1 MACDSDAVRVLV
13 LRRHHPVRI
22 TVHVLCLA
30 CWLLNCAKSLLPRRM
45 NVLIAIMADSYEMV
59 KEHEKVEALH
69 ERAKMIADME
79 LLHPGWHRFSTYM
92 HVCEAADEDSGLEP
106 EWAGVAGRVKVL
118 LAESIQQLQL
128 RMDQQQRDTAL
139 HVLGLQAGMDEQQHG
154 VAAMASDVSALRA
167 GMDHQRQKVAE
178 LSSEVA
184 AVKGLLE
191 RLVEGN
197 PSPGS

>member
-1 MACDSDAVRVLV
+1 M
-13 LRRHHPVRI
+13 
-22 TVHVLCLA
+22 
-30 CWLLNCAKSLLPRRM
+30 
-45 NVLIAIMADSYEMV
+45 LIAIMADSYEMV

-118 LAESIQQLQL
+118 LAESTERLEL
-128 RMDQQQRDTAL
+128 RMASAADVAA
-139 HVLGLQAGMDEQQHG
+139 LQAGMDQQQQD
-154 VAAMASDVSALRA
+154 VAA
-167 GMDHQRQKVAE
+167 

-184 AVKGLLE
+184 AVKAVLE
-191 RLVEGN
+191 QLVARL
-197 PSPGS
+197 PSD

>member
-1 MACDSDAVRVLV
+1 
-13 LRRHHPVRI
+13 
-22 TVHVLCLA
+22 
-30 CWLLNCAKSLLPRRM
+30 M

-118 LAESIQQLQL
+118 LGEVKSELQHEMARAEDVAAAKDEMRQDLVLLASDVAML
-128 RMDQQQRDTAL
+128 QRDTAK
-139 HVLGLQAGMDEQQHG
+139 AED
-154 VAAMASDVSALRA
+154 VATLR
-167 GMDHQRQKVAE
+167 E
-178 LSSEVA
+178 EVA
-184 AVKGLLE
+184 SVKALL
-191 RLVEGN
+191 LQIVDSSKGN
-197 PSPGS
+197 EH

>member
-1 MACDSDAVRVLV
+1 
-13 LRRHHPVRI
+13 
-22 TVHVLCLA
+22 
-30 CWLLNCAKSLLPRRM
+30 M

-118 LAESIQQLQL
+118 LAESAERLE
-128 RMDQQQRDTAL
+128 L
-139 HVLGLQAGMDEQQHG
+139 HIDDHHQDIATLKSDVSHL
-154 VAAMASDVSALRA
+154 ASDVRNQQNDTASLRS
-167 GMDHQRQKVAE
+167 D
-178 LSSEVA
+178 VA
-184 AVKGLLE
+184 AIKALLQQ
-191 RLVEGN
+191 LVDR
-197 PSPGS
+197 SVAQ

>member
-1 MACDSDAVRVLV
+1 
-13 LRRHHPVRI
+13 
-22 TVHVLCLA
+22 
-30 CWLLNCAKSLLPRRM
+30 M

-118 LAESIQQLQL
+118 LAESTERLEL
-128 RMDQQQRDTAL
+128 RMASAVAGSLGRSGCAGFLTHL
-139 HVLGLQAGMDEQQHG
+139 HPELG
-154 VAAMASDVSALRA
+154 
-167 GMDHQRQKVAE
+167 
-178 LSSEVA
+178 
-184 AVKGLLE
+184 
-191 RLVEGN
+191 
-197 PSPGS
+197 

>member
-1 MACDSDAVRVLV
+1 MLSAC
-13 LRRHHPVRI
+13 
-22 TVHVLCLA
+22 
-30 CWLLNCAKSLLPRRM
+30 LLPRRM

-118 LAESIQQLQL
+118 LADATQDLKSELQL
-128 RMDQQQRDTAL
+128 EVAKCATAED
-139 HVLGLQAGMDEQQHG
+139 VATLQAGMDKQQEMTKADNMAVLSND
-154 VAAMASDVSALRA
+154 VASLKSDVAGLKALL
-167 GMDHQRQKVAE
+167 HQ
-178 LSSEVA
+178 LIDS
-184 AVKGLLE
+184 
-191 RLVEGN
+191 
-197 PSPGS
+197 GSQSGK

>member
-1 MACDSDAVRVLV
+1 M
-13 LRRHHPVRI
+13 
-22 TVHVLCLA
+22 
-30 CWLLNCAKSLLPRRM
+30 
-45 NVLIAIMADSYEMV
+45 LIAIMADSYEMV

-118 LAESIQQLQL
+118 LTESTQRLEL
-128 RMDQQQRDTAL
+128 RMASAADVAS
-139 HVLGLQAGMDEQQHG
+139 LQAGMDQQQQD
-154 VAAMASDVSALRA
+154 VAA
-167 GMDHQRQKVAE
+167 

-184 AVKGLLE
+184 AVKAVLE
-191 RLVEGN
+191 QLVARL
-197 PSPGS
+197 PGD